1 MYGSKLRVRG
11 VHALEAA
18 IIAPHHTEKA
28 PAVSLVEIHQIG
40 YQIQR
45 IAIRL
50 FRLLRFSSCRLL
62 AKSVLRMRTCIRE

>member
-28 PAVSLVEIHQIG
+28 PAVSLVETRQIG
-40 YQIQR
+40 YRIQR
-45 IAIRL
+45 IAIRFASL
-50 FRLLRFSSCRLL
+50 AAFLSYRLL
-62 AKSVLRMRTCIRE
+62 AESVLRTRACLRE